1 MVVRRSNVL
10 CSKRRVSIKAM
21 ETSVDAEPLQERANA
36 HAVGLLQNPFSADGY
51 SGAFLGLP
59 HHHKTSGPPN
69 PPPPA
74 IGPVPQLDPFKD
86 GGRWP
91 EGCPL
96 YPFGLVKDDLA
107 PLSDSIRE
115 LVATDHPVLSKAA
128 EHFFAERHGKRF
140 RPTIVMLIGKATAP
154 DPDNHKSGD
163 AYEKQVGSPDR
174 THRARVQVRIV
185 AVSVTSESAKS
196 PFSNTGRKI
205 WRQNA
210 RETHAG
216 PAARGRSAEGGP
228 ASGRSASP

>member
-1 MVVRRSNVL
+1 MTPKHIMAVHTLFVITASQFILANAFITTSLNHKALHRASAVCSRRGG
-10 CSKRRVSIKAM
+10 RMIKAM
-21 ETSVDAEPLQERANA
+21 ETSLDIEPLQERANA

-59 HHHKTSGPPN
+59 HHHKTSGPST

-74 IGPVPQLDPFKD
+74 IGPVPQLDPFTD

-96 YPFGLVKDDLA
+96 DPFGLVKDDLA

-154 DPDNHKSGD
+154 DPKNHNSGD
-163 AYEKQVGSPDR
+163 AYEKQVKFLEN
-174 THRARVQVRIV
+174 
-185 AVSVTSESAKS
+185 TS
-196 PFSNTGRKI
+196 R
-205 WRQNA
+205 
-210 RETHAG
+210 
-216 PAARGRSAEGGP
+216 
-228 ASGRSASP
+228 